1 MSGAMLF
8 AAFGV
13 LALIARYRRDVAMG
27 FLCLAL
33 LPPLGLH
40 ANARVFEII
49 FDAKS
54 NRQLARQL
62 TSLPAGT
69 ELVCLECFPN
79 GLPFY
84 LNRTATLISRDGGEL
99 TSNYIVSCLKNQPQ
113 WPPQIVPVAKLDEW
127 LASRK
132 NSVYLIAR
140 QSDRKRLES
149 IATAREVTVQ
159 PLWSGYLGT
168 HLPAPGG
175 SGHDGDTRK
184 VEPVYRSDRSP

>member
-1 MSGAMLF
+1 MLF

-13 LALIARYRRDVAMG
+13 FALIARYRLNVAMG

-33 LPPLGLH
+33 LPPLCLH

-62 TSLPAGT
+62 SGLPAGT
-69 ELVCLECFPN
+69 ELACLECFPN

-99 TSNYIVSCLKNQPQ
+99 TSNYIVSCLKNKPQ
-113 WPPQIVPVAKLDEW
+113 WPPQIVPVAELDEW

-132 NSVYLIAR
+132 TSVYLIAR
-140 QSDRKRLES
+140 ESGRSRLEK
-149 IATAREVTVQ
+149 IATARNATVQ
-159 PLWSGYLGT
+159 HLWSGYLGAQ
-168 HLPAPGG
+168 LPAPGG
-175 SGHDGDTRK
+175 S
-184 VEPVYRSDRSP
+184 